1 MNKGFQAL
9 PEYVQRK
16 IDPEMTKKYMGGGT
30 VMQRP
35 LFRQAGGPA
44 EADMAQMA
52 AMGQQFLMPQAQQPM
67 APQQVDPQ
75 QAAMVQAQE
84 QHNMEDGQKVGEM
97 YASEMMS
104 RLDGAEDPK
113 GMIDAFR
120 GNEKPLEARYT
131 ELAGFVGEADANKTP
146 ESVLAMVQPTIMMT
160 EEGAVDSGIGELMQ
174 GLVQSVEMEDDSQ
187 MAQGVGE
194 LMAMGAGNT
203 PPVNFN
209 QGGAVRHYA
218 EAGPVISEAQ
228 KMAPDFQA
236 YFEGAFDKQARA
248 AALQEQ
254 KEMTQAQML
263 FDIAGTALNFA
274 GNTQGRSIAERLA
287 NAASQT
293 QLTDKIGT
301 RAAGILSAKQ
311 AQAAEERQIRMAARQ
326 GALGQAQTN
335 KKAADDLELATA
347 RKSSTDP
354 SFRNVVD
361 SKGKVIGTFNVNS
374 TTGLENFEKTLK
386 ENPGANVFKLATQP
400 APSDSTDPEFKRIIF
415 DGKDLG
421 TFNVNNKDDLKL
433 FKTTLANN
441 PGASAYNLG
450 TQPAPSDSTDPE
462 FKRIIFDGKDLGT
475 FNVNN
480 KDDLKLFKTTLAD
493 NPGASAY
500 NLGTQPADN
509 DPTPPE
515 FKRIIFD
522 GKDLGT
528 FNVNDKDDLKLF
540 KTTLADNPGASA
552 YNLGTKSDTKATDFT
567 TIKLYPKDG
576 KGDSLTINVR
586 TEADY
591 IKLTELTGKDGK
603 YTASSEAY
611 TNRLSEDSAQKVAE
625 QTVKSLTIYDST
637 DATALPKTF
646 NINNKKQR
654 DEYNRLIVTGN
665 WTDSP
670 KAYDLNLMSK
680 QEQTQYERNRADEQ
694 TDIDAQVARDIE
706 ARELELGYT
715 LNKEQREK
723 IEFNRRLAVET
734 NLRIEAEQRAKK
746 LELSREERAN
756 VEYRARLAVQ
766 EQIQV
771 TQELRVLEQKG
782 NYKIIEKDGQVFAI
796 DNATLEQTLIFGT
809 KDIPEPEYKE
819 ITLPSADGSLVT
831 TVVDITSPQGK
842 QAIALVNQ
850 VSLDGGQASMRNI
863 PTANIIP
870 RGFFVPDE
878 GIFTSYDGGKTY
890 VDNDGVAK
898 NVPGGAYE
906 VSNQI
911 AYDVA
916 KKEKVKANALQQ
928 LKEMD
933 AVLASGVTDENG
945 NFLSA
950 KDRLEV
956 IDAYTEAR
964 KGTGFWSKIAAT
976 IDAIAGGV
984 LAPEYFAETFKDTQE
999 ARKFV
1004 KMVRVLGRSALAV
1017 SPRFAVADLEQVAQ
1031 LFPNE
1036 EALFTNP
1043 VTEAKKLQTIAG
1055 YLDQQ
1060 KVVILENLAGD
1071 VPLDKTLQAQ
1081 LQQKLFE
1088 INRLQEIL
1096 GPINSI
1102 GASQSSQ
1109 DAFNEAVGLIGGGV
1123 KPGVKK

>member
-248 AALQEQ
+248 ADLQEQ

-386 ENPGANVFKLATQP
+386 ENPGANVFKLA
-400 APSDSTDPEFKRIIF
+400 
-415 DGKDLG
+415 
-421 TFNVNNKDDLKL
+421 
-433 FKTTLANN
+433 
-441 PGASAYNLG
+441 